1 MCITGNN
8 GVGKTNLLDAIYYL
22 CFAKSY
28 FYHTETQNIHYGREG
43 FRLEGTLEQDGR
55 TETILCTYKRG
66 KKEVSLNGTPYT
78 RFSRHLGRFPA
89 VIVAPDDAV
98 VINGGSGERRLYL
111 DTLLTQ
117 IDTDYL
123 DDLITYQKLITQRNG
138 LLRAQQEGKSA
149 DETLLDV
156 FDAQLSGPGQR
167 IYQKRRDFM
176 SSVREKVREYYQLIA
191 GTGEAVHLTYQSG
204 LQEFTME
211 ELLARSHRKDLLL
224 QRTTAGVHRDDL
236 EFMLE
241 GHPIKQV
248 GSQGQ
253 RKNFLF
259 ALKLAQY
266 DLLRTYK
273 GFPPLLLLDDI
284 FEKLDQD
291 RISRLIALIGTPAFG
306 QVFITD
312 TDAGRLLGTF
322 SGDPAEVQ
330 LIRL

>member
-28 FYHTETQNIHYGREG
+28 FYNTETQNIRYGREG

-55 TETILCTYKRG
+55 TETVLCTYKRG

-98 VINGGSGERRLYL
+98 VISGGSGGRRRYL

-117 IDTDYL
+117 IDTGYL
-123 DDLITYQKLITQRNG
+123 DDVITYQKLLIQRNG
-138 LLRAQQEGKSA
+138 LLKAQGEGKSP
-149 DETLLDV
+149 DDTLLGV
-156 FDAQLSGPGQR
+156 FDQQLSGPGQR
-167 IYQKRRDFM
+167 IYEKRRDFM
-176 SSVREKVREYYQLIA
+176 KAVTEKVREYYHLIA
-191 GTGEAVHLTYQSG
+191 GTAESVQLVYQSG
-204 LQEFTME
+204 LEEASMD
-211 ELLARSHRKDLLL
+211 ELLAQSRRKDLVL

-236 EFMLE
+236 EFTLE
-241 GHPIKQV
+241 GHPLKQV

-266 DLLRTYK
+266 DLLGAHK

-284 FEKLDQD
+284 FEKLDQE
-291 RISRLIALIGTPAFG
+291 RISRLIGLINTPAFG

-312 TDAGRLLGTF
+312 TDAARLLGTF
-322 SGDPAEVQ
+322 SGESTEVQ